1 MKDSKDQIARCLNMS
16 DRVEILKELVQPGDT
31 QEADMGKMNSLLEP
45 FYPSFTRFCHDIIG
59 EKQQV
64 TGLESTINDQ
74 DVTFTASHE
83 DGSTTD
89 YHYSEL
95 DPLFS

>member
-1 MKDSKDQIARCLNMS
+1 MRDSKNQIARCLNMS
-16 DRVEILKELVQPGDT
+16 DRVEILKELVQPEGA

-45 FYPSFTRFCHDIIG
+45 FYPSFSKFCHDILQK
-59 EKQQV
+59 EQRV
-64 TGLESTINDQ
+64 TGLESTISDQ
-74 DVTFTASHE
+74 DVTFTTSHE